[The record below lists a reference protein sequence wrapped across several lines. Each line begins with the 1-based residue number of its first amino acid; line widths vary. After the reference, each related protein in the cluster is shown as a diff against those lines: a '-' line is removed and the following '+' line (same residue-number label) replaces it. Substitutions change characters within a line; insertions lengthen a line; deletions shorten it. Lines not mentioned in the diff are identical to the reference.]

1 MNSKNGIRFTFFEPS
16 KAVHAPNEPPAGH
29 HTVVKSF
36 IFLDTEKTTA
46 KQGGDDQW
54 RTSKKLFLRYKI
66 LTSHMK
72 SASQYRSR
80 EKRITSFNG

>member
-16 KAVHAPNEPPAGH
+16 KAVCTQRTTSCH

-36 IFLDTEKTTA
+36 TFLDTEKATA

-72 SASQYRSR
+72 SVSQYRSR